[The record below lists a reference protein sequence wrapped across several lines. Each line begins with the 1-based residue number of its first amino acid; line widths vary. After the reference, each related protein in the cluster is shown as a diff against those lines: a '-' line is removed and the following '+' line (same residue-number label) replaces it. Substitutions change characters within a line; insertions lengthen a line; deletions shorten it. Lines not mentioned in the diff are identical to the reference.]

1 MDVLIMFPF
10 VLACAVSDL
19 KTKRIPNTLIV
30 CGLAGAILARTALAF
45 GIMSPNP
52 VSSGSI
58 LTESIQNSR
67 LLNGGILNFNTL
79 SKDVPGASSPSS
91 VLLSLADGC
100 AGFLLPWILIGPLA
114 ALKMFGGGDVKL
126 LSVIGL
132 WLGARSSLLIMW
144 YSLLAAAAWS
154 VVLVVRKRNLSQR
167 LNYLYRYA
175 GHTIV
180 TKKASPYRT
189 GTAARSGKSFSD
201 VCVPANSGNQ
211 AKDSKDSV
219 LSSRNTLAGSEDRS
233 GEFCFAV
240 PVLIALIFWMS
251 FGS

>member
-45 GIMSPNP
+45 GIM
-52 VSSGSI
+52 
-58 LTESIQNSR
+58 
-67 LLNGGILNFNTL
+67 
-79 SKDVPGASSPSS
+79 SPSS

>member
-1 MDVLIMFPF
+1 MSKLPCNSLERIISMDVLIMFPF

-45 GIMSPNP
+45 GIM
-52 VSSGSI
+52 
-58 LTESIQNSR
+58 
-67 LLNGGILNFNTL
+67 
-79 SKDVPGASSPSS
+79 SPSS

-132 WLGARSSLLIMW
+132 WLGARSSLLIIW

-175 GHTIV
+175 CHTIV

-211 AKDSKDSV
+211 AKNSKDSV

>member
-45 GIMSPNP
+45 GIM
-52 VSSGSI
+52 
-58 LTESIQNSR
+58 
-67 LLNGGILNFNTL
+67 
-79 SKDVPGASSPSS
+79 SPSS

-211 AKDSKDSV
+211 AKNSKDSV

>member
-45 GIMSPNP
+45 GIM
-52 VSSGSI
+52 
-58 LTESIQNSR
+58 
-67 LLNGGILNFNTL
+67 
-79 SKDVPGASSPSS
+79 SPSS

-175 GHTIV
+175 CHTIV

-189 GTAARSGKSFSD
+189 GTAVRSGKSFSD

-211 AKDSKDSV
+211 AKNSKDSV

-233 GEFCFAV
+233 GEFCFAI

>member
-45 GIMSPNP
+45 GIM
-52 VSSGSI
+52 
-58 LTESIQNSR
+58 
-67 LLNGGILNFNTL
+67 
-79 SKDVPGASSPSS
+79 SPSS

-211 AKDSKDSV
+211 AKNIKDSV

>member
-45 GIMSPNP
+45 GIM
-52 VSSGSI
+52 
-58 LTESIQNSR
+58 
-67 LLNGGILNFNTL
+67 
-79 SKDVPGASSPSS
+79 SPSS

-175 GHTIV
+175 CHTIV

-189 GTAARSGKSFSD
+189 GTAARSGKSFFD

-211 AKDSKDSV
+211 AKNIKDSV

>member
-45 GIMSPNP
+45 GIM
-52 VSSGSI
+52 
-58 LTESIQNSR
+58 
-67 LLNGGILNFNTL
+67 
-79 SKDVPGASSPSS
+79 SPSS

-175 GHTIV
+175 CHTIV

-211 AKDSKDSV
+211 AKNIKDSV

>member
-1 MDVLIMFPF
+1 MSKLPCNSLERIISMDVLIMFPF

-45 GIMSPNP
+45 GIM
-52 VSSGSI
+52 
-58 LTESIQNSR
+58 
-67 LLNGGILNFNTL
+67 
-79 SKDVPGASSPSS
+79 SPSS

-175 GHTIV
+175 CHTIV

-211 AKDSKDSV
+211 AKNSKDSV

>member
-45 GIMSPNP
+45 GIMSP
-52 VSSGSI
+52 
-58 LTESIQNSR
+58 
-67 LLNGGILNFNTL
+67 
-79 SKDVPGASSPSS
+79 SS

-132 WLGARSSLLIMW
+132 WLGAPSSLLMW

-189 GTAARSGKSFSD
+189 GTAARSGKSFS
-201 VCVPANSGNQ
+201 
-211 AKDSKDSV
+211 
-219 LSSRNTLAGSEDRS
+219 EDRS

>member
-1 MDVLIMFPF
+1 MSKLPCNSLERIISMDVLIMFPF

-45 GIMSPNP
+45 GIM
-52 VSSGSI
+52 
-58 LTESIQNSR
+58 
-67 LLNGGILNFNTL
+67 
-79 SKDVPGASSPSS
+79 SPSS

-211 AKDSKDSV
+211 AKNSKDSV

>member
-45 GIMSPNP
+45 GIM
-52 VSSGSI
+52 
-58 LTESIQNSR
+58 
-67 LLNGGILNFNTL
+67 
-79 SKDVPGASSPSS
+79 SPSS

-189 GTAARSGKSFSD
+189 GTSARSGKSFSD

-211 AKDSKDSV
+211 AKNSKDSV